1 MLQDIFQKL
10 GSNANLIFSQKSV
23 VNEASELSSDPKTEG
38 NTIITNKKCDIIKL
52 KCSDCLLCLS
62 LYIQKAKI

>member
-1 MLQDIFQKL
+1 MLQNIFQKL

-38 NTIITNKKCDIIKL
+38 LIFWQPKYVYVAGIIEHQEI
-52 KCSDCLLCLS
+52 
-62 LYIQKAKI
+62 